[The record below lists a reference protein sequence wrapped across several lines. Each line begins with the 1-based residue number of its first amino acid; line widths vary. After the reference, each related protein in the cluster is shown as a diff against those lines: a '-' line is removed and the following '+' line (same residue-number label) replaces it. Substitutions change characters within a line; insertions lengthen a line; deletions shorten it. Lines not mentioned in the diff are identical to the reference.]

1 MYNKEK
7 RGFYMKNWMIGLLVL
22 VVPVALYLGLKNN
35 KDMQTSTAALAADK
49 PCVIKFSSPM
59 CMDCKKIKGEL
70 EPLKPVYKDSVTFIE
85 IDATSNDKKT
95 QEQVET
101 YGVTVV
107 PTIVFLDETNK
118 KVRKI
123 EGFAPKAKL
132 EQYIKELIHG

>member
-1 MYNKEK
+1 
-7 RGFYMKNWMIGLLVL
+7 MKNWMIGLLVL
-22 VVPVALYLGLKNN
+22 VVPVALYMGLKNN
-35 KDMQTSTAALAADK
+35 KEMEASLSAHAADK

-59 CMDCKKIKGEL
+59 CLDCKKIKGEL

-95 QEQVET
+95 QQQVEE

-107 PTIVFLDETNK
+107 PTVIFLDDANK

-123 EGFAPKAKL
+123 EGFTPKAKL